1 MLYYDNKI
9 NKICKLSLKSKF
21 IILTYLD
28 NARSVKDEL
37 ISLKSLILNEVENLE
52 ELSMTLNQEKAYE
65 LIKEEIK
72 RFETKST
79 IDINYIKS
87 IIKSIQIE
95 CISRQSFLLEWIRD
109 KNNQTVINSWN
120 SARYIKKLLNYFEDV
135 KEKIYDM
142 NPNYDKLSRSL

>member
-1 MLYYDNKI
+1 MLYYDNKN
-9 NKICKLSLKSKF
+9 NKICKLSLKSKV

-37 ISLKSLILNEVENLE
+37 LSLKSLILKEVENLE

-65 LIKEEIK
+65 LMKDEIK

-135 KEKIYDM
+135 KEKINDM